1 MTRHILSTLGAAA
14 LLIAA
19 APSLQAQGKGKGS
32 DKAQAAS
39 HKSHDDNASRAVA
52 SQDKGRGK
60 DAQARGGKA
69 ADRDDNRRRGAPG
82 TPAVARDNERGRSDD
97 MNRGRAR
104 SAEVRE
110 LGGAVAGPADMANA
124 KAGRKAFKSSLKS
137 GKYFRA
143 FDSDD
148 APESFR
154 VFALSPRLSERYVG
168 RLATLAIA
176 RGIPENMLVITPTG
190 SDRVVIANSNGVVL
204 LDLDERRARNLGAW
218 RVVALN
224 DDDDRDREGSP
235 AFCRSGAGHPNW
247 GRQWCIDKGFGLGSD
262 NDVRWG
268 RAVSVQDVILRRT
281 NTTGDLTRDVLA
293 SVLGD
298 VVFNRLA
305 AHALTLGLA
314 EPLVG
319 RWAVE
324 PSGRR
329 VLLVNSGTVPVA
341 EVVDSN
347 KDDRADVLL
356 VALKPW

>member
-1 MTRHILSTLGAAA
+1 MRRMTLSTLGAAA
-14 LLIAA
+14 LLLVAA
-19 APSLQAQGKGKGS
+19 APSLEAQGKGKGS
-32 DKAQAAS
+32 DKAQAAG
-39 HKSHDDNASRAVA
+39 HAGHDD
-52 SQDKGRGK
+52 K
-60 DAQARGGKA
+60 DAARA
-69 ADRDDNRRRGAPG
+69 AAEKNKNKDAGDVARADKVREGRDDTRRRGNPS
-82 TPAVARDNERGRSDD
+82 VARGEERERSDD
-97 MNRGRAR
+97 LNRGRAR
-104 SAEVRE
+104 AAEVRE
-110 LGGAVAGPADMANA
+110 LGGAVAGPAEMANA
-124 KAGRKAFKSSLKS
+124 KAGRKAFKSSMKS
-137 GKYFRA
+137 GKFFRA

-148 APESFR
+148 SPEAFR
-154 VFALSPRLSERYVG
+154 AFALSPRLSERYAG
-168 RLATLAIA
+168 RLASLAIA
-176 RGIPENMLVITPTG
+176 RGLPENMLVITPSG
-190 SDRVVIANSNGVVL
+190 SDRVVVTNANGLVL
-204 LDLDERRARNLGAW
+204 LDLDEQRARNLGGW
-218 RVVALN
+218 QVVALN

-247 GRQWCIDKGFGLGSD
+247 GRQWCVDKGFGLGSD
-262 NDVRWG
+262 NDLRWG
-268 RAVSVQDVILRRT
+268 RAVSVQDVILRPR

-314 EPLVG
+314 EPLMG

>member
-1 MTRHILSTLGAAA
+1 MTRHFMSTLGAAA
-14 LLIAA
+14 LLMIAA
-19 APSLQAQGKGKGS
+19 APSLDAQGKGKGD
-32 DKAQAAS
+32 DKAQAAGR
-39 HKSHDDNASRAVA
+39 KADNAASRAVA
-52 SQDKGRGK
+52 SQDKGKGK
-60 DAQARGGKA
+60 DDQARAGKA
-69 ADRDDNRRRGAPG
+69 VDRDENRRRGNPV
-82 TPAVARDNERGRSDD
+82 VARENERGRSDD
-97 MNRGRAR
+97 LNRGRAR
-104 SAEVRE
+104 AAEVRE
-110 LGGAVAGPADMANA
+110 LGGAVAGPAEMANA
-124 KAGRKAFKSSLKS
+124 KAGRKAFKSSMKS

-148 APESFR
+148 SPEAFR
-154 VFALSPRLSERYVG
+154 GYAVSPRLSERYAG
-168 RLATLAIA
+168 RLASLAIA
-176 RGIPENMLVITPTG
+176 RGVPENMLVITPSG
-190 SDRVVIANSNGVVL
+190 SDRVVVTNSNGLVL
-204 LDLDERRARNLGAW
+204 LDLDEQRARNLGAW

-224 DDDDRDREGSP
+224 DDDDDRDSEGSP

-247 GRQWCIDKGFGLGSD
+247 GRQWCVDKGFGLGSQ
-262 NDVRWG
+262 NDLRWG
-268 RAVSVQDVILRRT
+268 RAVSVQDVVLRPR

-314 EPLVG
+314 EPLMG